1 MGKTGKEHRIPLT
14 SEMRDLLL
22 SLPRGEPHNLVFPA
36 PKGGKLSI
44 NTLRS
49 TMIRMHE
56 ANLARGGHGYID
68 PNIRNRKA
76 VPHGLRSTFR
86 DWALEL
92 GYDREMAEMQLSHS
106 IGSEVERS
114 YRRSDNVERRRAM
127 MEAWGRF
134 LRGEKTDTVVHIGG
148 HR

>member
-1 MGKTGKEHRIPLT
+1 
-14 SEMRDLLL
+14 
-22 SLPRGEPHNLVFPA
+22 
-36 PKGGKLSI
+36 
-44 NTLRS
+44 
-49 TMIRMHE
+49 MIRMHE

-134 LRGEKTDTVVHIGG
+134 LRGEKTDTVVNIGG